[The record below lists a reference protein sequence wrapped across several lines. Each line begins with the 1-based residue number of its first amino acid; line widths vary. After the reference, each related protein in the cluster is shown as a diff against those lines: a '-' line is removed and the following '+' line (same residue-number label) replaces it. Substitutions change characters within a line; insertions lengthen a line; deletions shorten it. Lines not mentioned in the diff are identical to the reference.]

1 MITLWSAPAGTEQTI
16 QEVNGDEKT
25 KALARS
31 IGLIPG
37 AKVRII
43 SAYEGGVVI
52 ISEDM
57 RTALSRQIAEQIR
70 I

>member
-25 KALARS
+25 RS